1 MTQRSYTAAEYRKA
15 GVNAGPYALEANP
28 DQNYRT
34 SRRKPIR
41 GIVMHITAGMT
52 DYVAADTSADA
63 TTRYGATTTADAS
76 WHTTIDSDGIIP
88 CIRDTYVAWHAGV
101 GPDYWS
107 HPARPYVNDATLGIE
122 QGTGQVDWRKAPAW
136 WVERTLRNVA
146 VWCAS
151 RVKEYG
157 IPLVVVR
164 NRDTVG
170 DAIMAGRAFGFV
182 AHATMAPHNR
192 RDPGMVG
199 NPPAW
204 VDTYPWAQLFG
215 YIREEMALLT
225 GTATSPEEDDMFEP
239 TDRDLLKYVSLQV
252 KNTAQLVVNKAAE
265 DAGRD
270 AALAS
275 AVAQIDASG
284 SVDLAAV
291 QAAAKAGSQEAL
303 TGPLTDAITA
313 AVTAA
318 VAANPQGLSRDEFES
333 VVRGVF
339 ADAGTS
345 GS

>member
-1 MTQRSYTAAEYRKA
+1 MTQHSYTAAEYRKA
-15 GVNAGPYALEANP
+15 GINAGPYALEANP

-52 DYVAADTSADA
+52 DYVGADTSAEA

-76 WHTTIDSDGIIP
+76 WHSCIDSDGIIP

-101 GPDYWS
+101 GPDNWS

-146 VWCAS
+146 VWCAP
-151 RVKEYG
+151 RVIKYK

-182 AHATMAPHNR
+182 SHATMAPHNR

-215 YIREEMALLT
+215 YIREEMALLN
-225 GTATSPEEDDMFEP
+225 GTAISPEEDDMALTP
-239 TDRDLLKYVSLQV
+239 TER
-252 KNTAQLVVNKAAE
+252 AAFIK
-265 DAGRD
+265 DM
-270 AALAS
+270 AAA
-275 AVAQIDASG
+275 AA
-284 SVDLAAV
+284 AAV
-291 QAAAKAGSQEAL
+291 WNTPVIRGEGPVEALQELADAKSYARAAADEVLDVA
-303 TGPLTDAITA
+303 AITA
-313 AVTAA
+313 AVVAALPPSTGGLTAEELTAA
-318 VAANPQGLSRDEFES
+318 TAAGVRQALGTLDNPP
-333 VVRGVF
+333 
-339 ADAGTS
+339 TP
-345 GS
+345 

>member
-15 GVNAGPYALEANP
+15 GINAGPYALEANP

-192 RDPGMVG
+192 SDPGLVSG
-199 NPPAW
+199 

-215 YIREEMALLT
+215 YIREELT
-225 GTATSPEEDDMFEP
+225 GTSLEDDMFEA
-239 TDRDLLKYVSLQV
+239 TDRTLLQYVSSQV
-252 KNTAQLVVNKAAE
+252 KATAQLVADKAAE
-265 DAGRD
+265 DAARD

-275 AVAQIDASG
+275 AVTQLEATG
-284 SVDLAAV
+284 TVDMVAV
-291 QAAAKAGSQEAL
+291 QAAAKAGAQEAL
-303 TGPLTDAITA
+303 AGFTLTLT
-313 AVTAA
+313 
-318 VAANPQGLSRDEFES
+318 PPEP
-333 VVRGVF
+333 
-339 ADAGTS
+339 TS
-345 GS
+345 

>member
-15 GVNAGPYALEANP
+15 GINAGPYALEANP

-76 WHTTIDSDGIIP
+76 WHSCIDSDGIIP
-88 CIRDTYVAWHAGV
+88 CIRDAYVAWHAGV
-101 GPDYWS
+101 GPDYWP

-146 VWCAS
+146 VWCAP
-151 RVKEYG
+151 RVIKYK
-157 IPLVVVR
+157 IPLIVVR

-182 AHATMAPHNR
+182 SHATMAPHNR

-239 TDRDLLKYVSLQV
+239 TDRANLNLLVDDSHGVPYVIKQA
-252 KNTAQLVVNKAAE
+252 KAIAQIVVDKAAE
-265 DAGRD
+265 DAARD
-270 AALAS
+270 AAVLE
-275 AVAQIDASG
+275 AVAQIVATG
-284 SVDLAAV
+284 GVTDLAAV
-291 QAAAKAGSQEAL
+291 QAAAKAGAQEAL
-303 TGPLTDAITA
+303 AGYTLALTPPDA
-313 AVTAA
+313 
-318 VAANPQGLSRDEFES
+318 
-333 VVRGVF
+333 
-339 ADAGTS
+339 TS
-345 GS
+345 